1 MRIKEFEI
9 KNLYGKY
16 SFKSQLDEKV
26 NIIVGN
32 NGTFKSTIMEI
43 IRKIITINSI
53 SSKFHID
60 SYITNYKEALISL
73 DKSIAL
79 HSLASSGRRHT
90 VGEKEKHALGYFEEK
105 ELYKQLD
112 TFHVLK
118 VFKDNKELD
127 SFDSSELKID
137 YVSTFDI
144 KDTDVNTRETLLD
157 KQLKQL
163 QSDYGYYLNGLLKK
177 FTENL
182 SAQGNVTKEDY
193 NKIYARKILF
203 EILVNEAFKETGK
216 VLDNNS
222 DKLRFIIDEKTA
234 IDADKLSSG
243 EKQLLI
249 ILLTVLLE
257 DGQEYVLMMDEP
269 EISMHISWQ
278 YKLIDMILQ
287 LNPNVQIILTT
298 HSPMIFSDG
307 WGDKAI
313 YMENITTNTRK

>member
-1 MRIKEFEI
+1 MRIKDFEI
-9 KNLYGKY
+9 ENLYSKY
-16 SFKSQLDEKV
+16 SFKSLLDEKV

-32 NGTFKSTIMEI
+32 NGTFKSTILGF
-43 IRKIITINSI
+43 IRFLAFNGVEPTLTYESAAMSLEDDVIVISKPTTSHSNNSDEKARLSLTL
-53 SSKFHID
+53 SSREVTKNGEEMPLEEFA
-60 SYITNYKEALISL
+60 KCLKL
-73 DKSIAL
+73 DFI
-79 HSLASSGRRHT
+79 
-90 VGEKEKHALGYFEEK
+90 
-105 ELYKQLD
+105 
-112 TFHVLK
+112 
-118 VFKDNKELD
+118 
-127 SFDSSELKID
+127 
-137 YVSTFDI
+137 STFDI
-144 KDTDVNTRETLLD
+144 KDKDVNTQQTLLD
-157 KQLKQL
+157 KRLVQL

-182 SAQGNVTKEDY
+182 NVHGTVTKEDY
-193 NKIYARKILF
+193 NKIYARKFLF
-203 EILVNEAFKETGK
+203 ENLVNEAFKETGK
-216 VLDNNS
+216 VLDNDS
-222 DKLRFIIDEKTA
+222 DKLRFIIDEMTA

>member
-9 KNLYGKY
+9 ENLYSKY
-16 SFKSQLDEKV
+16 SFKSLVDEKV

-32 NGTFKSTIMEI
+32 NGTFKSTILGF
-43 IRKIITINSI
+43 IRFLASGGVEPTLTYES
-53 SSKFHID
+53 
-60 SYITNYKEALISL
+60 AAISL
-73 DKSIAL
+73 KDGITVISRPTTS
-79 HSLASSGRRHT
+79 HSKNNDSKAKLSLTFSSREVT
-90 VGEKEKHALGYFEEK
+90 KNGEEMPLEDFSKCLK
-105 ELYKQLD
+105 LD
-112 TFHVLK
+112 F
-118 VFKDNKELD
+118 
-127 SFDSSELKID
+127 I
-137 YVSTFDI
+137 STFDI
-144 KDTDVNTRETLLD
+144 KDKDVNTQQTLLD
-157 KQLKQL
+157 KRLVQL

-182 SAQGNVTKEDY
+182 NVHGNVTKEDY
-193 NKIYARKILF
+193 NKIYARKFLF
-203 EILVNEAFKETGK
+203 EALVNEAFKETGK
-216 VLDNNS
+216 ILDNDS

>member
-1 MRIKEFEI
+1 MRIKDFEI
-9 KNLYGKY
+9 ENLYGKY
-16 SFKSQLDEKV
+16 SFKSRIDEKV
-26 NIIVGN
+26 NIIIGN
-32 NGTFKSTIMEI
+32 NGTFKSTILGF
-43 IRKIITINSI
+43 IRFLAFNGVEPTFTYESAAMSLEDDVIVISKPTTSHSNNSDEKARLSLTL
-53 SSKFHID
+53 SSREVTKNGEEMPLEEFA
-60 SYITNYKEALISL
+60 KCLKL
-73 DKSIAL
+73 DFI
-79 HSLASSGRRHT
+79 
-90 VGEKEKHALGYFEEK
+90 
-105 ELYKQLD
+105 
-112 TFHVLK
+112 
-118 VFKDNKELD
+118 
-127 SFDSSELKID
+127 
-137 YVSTFDI
+137 STFDI
-144 KDTDVNTRETLLD
+144 KDKDVNTQQTLLD
-157 KQLKQL
+157 KRLVQL